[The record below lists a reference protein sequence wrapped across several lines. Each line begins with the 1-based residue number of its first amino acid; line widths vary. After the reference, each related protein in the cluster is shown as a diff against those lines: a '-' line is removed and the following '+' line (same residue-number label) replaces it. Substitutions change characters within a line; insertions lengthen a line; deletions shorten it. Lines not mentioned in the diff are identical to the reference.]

1 MDVERLAHSRLAGVG
16 QGGERAPT
24 ILGTCLAAH
33 EAGFGKAVDRPG
45 ETARGQVRL
54 GGEVAH
60 PQSPAWRA
68 GQSDQD
74 LEVLTS
80 KFALALEWRADRSM
94 QP

>member
-1 MDVERLAHSRLAGVG
+1 
-16 QGGERAPT
+16 
-24 ILGTCLAAH
+24 
-33 EAGFGKAVDRPG
+33 
-45 ETARGQVRL
+45 L